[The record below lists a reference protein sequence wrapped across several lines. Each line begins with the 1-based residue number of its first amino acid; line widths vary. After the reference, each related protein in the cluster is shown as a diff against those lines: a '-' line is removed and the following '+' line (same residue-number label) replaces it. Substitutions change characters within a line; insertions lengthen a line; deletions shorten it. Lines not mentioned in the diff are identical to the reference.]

1 VKRALVFALLA
12 GCAPS
17 PTEALLEISADDL
30 IAGRDYDTIHID
42 VRTGGVASGAQLS
55 SVDVKPCTQGE
66 QGDGCK
72 PVPFTVLFVPGEH
85 PDVPGW
91 VNVIAKS
98 GGNDLIHDAFVLA
111 FLPGRT
117 LRYQLVLYRVCEATA
132 CGDEGRVCNASG
144 ACETLGGSEDLGQLV
159 DGSSDVRVDA
169 GVDASV
175 DASVDAGVMPRR
187 VFLAGPTTGAMNGLT
202 GADGLCN
209 TAAQS
214 QAWSQGGHYLAV
226 IATTTVE
233 PLTRIILGGGARPIA
248 RADGQQVATDA
259 TFWEVHHSVPID
271 QFADG
276 HTASGAEITV
286 FTNFDTTGHRID
298 FPNPLNYCNDLT
310 TASGASMKTGRAD
323 DAGPMTPSSWAYNGG
338 GSCAMTASIYCMEQ

>member
-1 VKRALVFALLA
+1 VKGALIFALVIAG

-17 PTEALLEISADDL
+17 ATEALLEISADDL
-30 IAGRDYDTIHID
+30 LAGRDYDTIHID
-42 VRTGGVASGAQLS
+42 VHAGGVPTGAQLS
-55 SVDVKPCTQGE
+55 SADVKPCPQGE

-72 PVPFTVLFVPGEH
+72 PVPFTVLFVPGDH
-85 PDVPGW
+85 PDVPAW

-98 GGNDLIHDAFVLA
+98 GGSDLIHDAFVLS

-132 CGDEGRVCNASG
+132 CGEEGRVCNASG
-144 ACETLGGSEDLGQLV
+144 ACETLGGTDDLARPQLV
-159 DGSSDVRVDA
+159 DGGSGIR
-169 GVDASV
+169 V

-187 VFLAGPTTGAMNGLT
+187 VFLAGPTTGAMSGLS
-202 GADGLCN
+202 GADALCN

-214 QAWSQGGHYLAV
+214 QPWSQGGQYLAV

-233 PLTRIILGGGARPIA
+233 PLTRIVLDGGARPIV
-248 RADGQQVATDA
+248 RADGQEVATDA
-259 TFWEVHHSVPID
+259 SFWEVHHSVPID

-298 FPNPLNYCNDLT
+298 FANPLNYCNDLT

-338 GSCAMTASIYCMEQ
+338 GSCGMMASIYCMEQ